1 LHSDYV
7 THTRV
12 SLLNWLFSFFFS
24 NISLT
29 LSCLFPLK
37 ASPFSVL
44 PETNKLNQ
52 EIQLAEF
59 KPIPTARKYMA
70 ETTNQ

>member
-12 SLLNWLFSFFFS
+12 LLLNWLFFFF

>member
-12 SLLNWLFSFFFS
+12 SLLNWLFFPD
-24 NISLT
+24 ISLT
-29 LSCLFPLK
+29 LL
-37 ASPFSVL
+37 PFSTQSFSFSIL
-44 PETNKLNQ
+44 PETNKLDQ
-52 EIQLAEF
+52 EIQLVEF

>member
-1 LHSDYV
+1 LP
-7 THTRV
+7 
-12 SLLNWLFSFFFS
+12 FSTQSFS
-24 NISLT
+24 
-29 LSCLFPLK
+29 
-37 ASPFSVL
+37 FSVL

-59 KPIPTARKYMA
+59 KPIPAARKYMA